1 MSLRCHIVKAV
12 LADGRVQS
20 LCGRTGFPRPPYLLG
35 NGETRG
41 NDFTFQS
48 PSGLTLF
55 QAITLDRPEPKPA
68 IDCRACLQRA
78 ADLSETRQRRT

>member
-1 MSLRCHIVKAV
+1 MSLRCHIVGTV
-12 LADGRVQS
+12 LADGRVKA

-48 PSGLTLF
+48 PSGQTLF

-78 ADLSETRQRRT
+78 GQTATRQRRT